1 MDPSLSPSLA
11 SLPWEEQRAQILSL
25 IAAEDYA
32 SLLALDELRHSLAL
46 EQVLVGFQDALTPA
60 FPPSFKVLR
69 GSEGGKEGGEEGGKE
84 GGGHVPERR
93 PSFTDWFLAR
103 PASGVKEGVK
113 EGGGYHPARL
123 PSYTDRVLTRSL
135 PGLKEDLTCVLYES
149 CPLFMSSDHKPV
161 RACFEITPTVDPSL
175 PPSLIG
181 SHRSP
186 GLEKGGSGESSS
198 HTPPSLPPS
207 LPSSRNGL
215 FSPPPSLFPSLHL
228 HPFSPSPF
236 LPHFLPH
243 CFPRLL
249 FFDLR
254 GIDLPVM
261 DVEGAG
267 GSTDAYLVFTPLPPS
282 LPLLNKH
289 PVRTKVV
296 PKSLN
301 PVWIVKEGGKEGGGR
316 KGGKKWRT
324 RRRKSEEVSLLL
336 DMPLGDRGREGGRE
350 DEGEEERWK
359 AVHICITAMDRD
371 LASSD
376 DLIGFAV
383 LPIIDVY
390 RLTVLSPSL
399 PPSRPPSYAFN
410 LPLMKNGTGGRGRIQ
425 GRVRLGWPER
435 GRSFPD
441 TSRREGLKG
450 CSVM

>member
-1 MDPSLSPSLA
+1 
-11 SLPWEEQRAQILSL
+11 
-25 IAAEDYA
+25 
-32 SLLALDELRHSLAL
+32 
-46 EQVLVGFQDALTPA
+46 VLVGFQDALPPA
-60 FPPSFKVLR
+60 FPPSFKFLR
-69 GSEGGKEGGEEGGKE
+69 GSEGGREDGKEGGEQER
-84 GGGHVPERR
+84 ERR
-93 PSFTDWFLAR
+93 PSLTDWLLMR
-103 PASGVKEGVK
+103 PASGVKEGAREGRK
-113 EGGGYHPARL
+113 EGGKEGGAYHPARL
-123 PSYTDRVLTRSL
+123 PSYTDRILTRSL

-175 PPSLIG
+175 PSSLVG
-181 SHRSP
+181 SLRSV
-186 GLEKGGSGESSS
+186 GLEKGGSGKGSCHSS
-198 HTPPSLPPS
+198 PSLPPS
-207 LPSSRNGL
+207 RPSSRNGL
-215 FSPPPSLFPSLHL
+215 LPPTPSLFPSLHL
-228 HPFSPSPF
+228 SPFSPSPSS
-236 LPHFLPH
+236 LHFLPH

-289 PVRTKVV
+289 SVRTKVV

-301 PVWIVKEGGKEGGGR
+301 PVWIVKEGGKEGGGG
-316 KGGKKWRT
+316 KGEKKWRT

-336 DMPLGDRGREGGRE
+336 NMPLGEGGREGGREGGKE

-371 LASSD
+371 LTSSD

-390 RLTVLSPSL
+390 RLTVSSSSSS
-399 PPSRPPSYAFN
+399 PSRPPSYSFN

-425 GRVRLGWPER
+425 GRVRLAWPER